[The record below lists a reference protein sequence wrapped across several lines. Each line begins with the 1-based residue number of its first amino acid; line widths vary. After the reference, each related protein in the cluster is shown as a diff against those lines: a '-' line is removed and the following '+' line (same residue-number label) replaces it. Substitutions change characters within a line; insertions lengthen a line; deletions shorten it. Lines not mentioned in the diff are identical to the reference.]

1 MLYETWLFSSRER
14 KPPGKQFA
22 DEFEAYSHC
31 QPSVNF
37 TPHPGTVK
45 HQPAGQD
52 SQKDEDKLDSDN
64 GLLEAAVTQ
73 LMDIIKRYACLLSM
87 TTTINRSS
95 VSCLITLC

>member
-1 MLYETWLFSSRER
+1 MLYETRLFSSRER

-37 TPHPGTVK
+37 TPHPGTMK
-45 HQPAGQD
+45 HQQAGQD
-52 SQKDEDKLDSDN
+52 SKKDEEKFDVDN

-73 LMDIIKRYACLLSM
+73 LMDIIKRYACLSSM
-87 TTTINRSS
+87 ATTINSSS
-95 VSCLITLC
+95 VLFLTLC